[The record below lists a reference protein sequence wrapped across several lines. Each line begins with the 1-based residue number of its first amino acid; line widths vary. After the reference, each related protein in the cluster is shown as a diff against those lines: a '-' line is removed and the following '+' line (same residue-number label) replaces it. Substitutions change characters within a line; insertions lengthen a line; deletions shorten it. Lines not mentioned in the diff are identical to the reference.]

1 VGARFTAAH
10 AVVTAI
16 VAWGVLAFGAVYPW
30 SYWPLLAGCA
40 VAGGVVGL
48 DRRARSRIPRSIV
61 AGLAVL
67 AAAVLL
73 QLTPLP
79 VGLLARISP
88 ITTFLLARSDIG
100 FVAQSHGLMDGAGQA
115 WWLRLHTLS
124 IDPARTRIGLAF
136 IIAFG
141 VLVLAVAATVD
152 RWLEALVRTL
162 VGLGVTIA
170 IIALMQKA
178 AGSDQIYGFWTPQS
192 AGVHPFGPFV
202 NRNHFAGWMLMAIPL
217 GFGYFIGLVD
227 RAAATVKQSWHA
239 RLVWLSTP
247 AGSGLVAVGF
257 ALSVMTMSVLF
268 SLSRSG
274 IVSLAVALLALA
286 WWAVRRVGGR
296 PIVGAYV
303 GALAIVCIGWAGT
316 DRLAARFD
324 EFSLVGLG
332 DRAAVWHDG
341 WAVAR
346 SFPIA
351 GTGLN
356 TFGQAMLFFQT
367 SDRTQH
373 FAEAHDDYLQLA
385 AEGGLLVCGA
395 ALLLLVLVVRETRQ
409 RFQEGADDPAAYWIR
424 VGAVTGLVAI
434 AAQEIGDFSLQMP
447 GNAALCCVLV
457 GIAIQRPR
465 NNGGARAATAT
476 VGGCVPT
483 CPKCSS
489 PRVHRSR
496 AKTRAEDVW
505 KYFRFKR
512 LHRCHACGWR
522 GWGKTTMFTPDPHSE
537 KPSVSLASAS
547 SFSCQPALPPAGNS
561 ARSALERSRLKNTL

>member
-1 VGARFTAAH
+1 VRSRKSGVGRQKSAAY

-40 VAGGVVGL
+40 AAGVVVAV
-48 DRRARSRIPRSIV
+48 DRRARARVPRSIV

-67 AAAVLL
+67 AGAVLL

-79 VGLLARISP
+79 VELVARVSPVTTEVLARYDLQ
-88 ITTFLLARSDIG
+88 FAAR
-100 FVAQSHGLMDGAGQA
+100 SHGLIDSAGQAA
-115 WWLRLHTLS
+115 WWLRLQPFS
-124 IDPARTRIGLAF
+124 IDPARTRMGLAF
-136 IIAFG
+136 IVAFG
-141 VLVLAVAATVD
+141 VLLLAVAATVD
-152 RWLEALVRTL
+152 GWIEALVRTV

-170 IIALMQKA
+170 VIALVQKA
-178 AGSDQIYGFWTPQS
+178 VGSDQIYGFWTPQS
-192 AGVHPFGPFV
+192 ADAHPFGPFV

-227 RAAATVKQSWHA
+227 RAAATVKPAWHA

-274 IVSLAVALLALA
+274 VVALAVALLALA
-286 WWAVRRVGGR
+286 WRAVRKVGGR
-296 PIVGAYV
+296 PVIGAYV
-303 GALAIVCIGWAGT
+303 GAVAVVCIGWAGT
-316 DRLAARFD
+316 DTLASRFD
-324 EFSLVGLG
+324 EFQSAGLG
-332 DRAAVWHDG
+332 GRAAVWRDG
-341 WAVAR
+341 WTVAR

-367 SDRTQH
+367 SDPAEH

-385 AEGGLLVCGA
+385 GEGGLLVSGA
-395 ALLLLVLVVRETRQ
+395 ALLVLTLLVRETRR
-409 RFQEGADDPAAYWIR
+409 RFQERADDATGYWIR
-424 VGAVTGLVAI
+424 VGAVTGLAAI
-434 AAQEIGDFSLQMP
+434 ALQEISDFSLQMP
-447 GNAALCCVLV
+447 GNAALCCVLA
-457 GIAIQRPR
+457 GIAIRRRR
-465 NNGGARAATAT
+465 NDRRAGAATPAT
-476 VGGCVPT
+476 GGFVQT

-496 AKTRAEDVW
+496 AKTRAEEVW
-505 KYFRFKR
+505 KCLRFKQ

-522 GWGKTTMFTPDPHSE
+522 GWGKTT
-537 KPSVSLASAS
+537 
-547 SFSCQPALPPAGNS
+547 SFSPDLRLPAKQKSGI
-561 ARSALERSRLKNTL
+561 